1 MTRVAGKVA
10 IITGAASGL
19 GYAAA
24 VKLMSEGAKVM
35 LSDINEDVI
44 NTMPERLKD
53 FSKTQ
58 FSTFVHDVTN
68 ENSWIDLIE
77 KTETEFGQI
86 NILVNS
92 AGISLGADVVSTEFE
107 IWKKV
112 HQVNLDSVFLGC
124 KYVIPK
130 MSKSGQ
136 GSIINISSISG
147 IVADGIP
154 LPTTLQKLVY
164 VYLVNQSHF
173 IVQKKVTM
181 YVVILFTLHLL
192 IRQFLILLNRLSERM
207 KQ

>member
-1 MTRVAGKVA
+1 MSRVTGKVA
-10 IITGAASGL
+10 IVTGAASGL

-44 NTMPERLKD
+44 NSMPERLKE
-53 FSKTQ
+53 
-58 FSTFVHDVTN
+58 FSTSQFATYVHDVTN
-68 ENSWIDLIE
+68 EQSWIDLIE
-77 KTETEFGQI
+77 KTETAFGQI

-124 KYVIPK
+124 KYAIPV

-147 IVADGIP
+147 IVAGWN
-154 LPTTLQKLVY
+154 TAA
-164 VYLVNQSHF
+164 
-173 IVQKKVTM
+173 
-181 YVVILFTLHLL
+181 
-192 IRQFLILLNRLSERM
+192 
-207 KQ
+207 